1 LEANVTT
8 RAKRP
13 RASPPKPPG
22 PIYELGPKPDYREAI
37 ELLRSWR
44 EASEEEA
51 QEQQETFEALR
62 KGIDEERAR
71 LGMRLLFS

>member
-1 LEANVTT
+1 MTT
-8 RAKRP
+8 RAG
-13 RASPPKPPG
+13 RARALGRKASRQP
-22 PIYELGPKPDYREAI
+22 YDLGPEPDYREAI

-44 EASEEEA
+44 EAGEEEA